1 MAATQV
7 NRGDPTAVTVNSVAF
22 FAESLRTGTFR
33 RNLKGAAPKRG
44 AALAKIAQTENMATG
59 MQTSPDFP
67 IVQINDLSKGAG
79 DTVTVD
85 LVHIIEGKPTMGDR
99 NVEGRLSALTFDDTD
114 IIINQYRHG
123 VDAGGRMSQQ
133 RTRWNLGKTAV
144 AALGAW
150 FGRLEDELCQVHLC
164 GGRGSDDNRDWHV
177 PLASDGEYSDIMVN
191 PVTPPTYN
199 RRFIAGGG
207 AKTSD
212 VGSSDSLRLADIDA
226 LRSWLDEMVFP
237 PQPVRLPDD
246 PMSDSEDP
254 FYVLYLTSRQWSYLL
269 LEADL
274 THNMRQFQA
283 DALRRAALT
292 KHPLFKGEVGMW
304 RGILCKKMRR
314 AVRWDQSDVVTEYA
328 TQAATNSG
336 TTSEHTIAISAGAA
350 IDRGFL
356 LGGQALAEAYGKN
369 SESGYYSDWYE
380 GRRDAGNRRIYV
392 GSMMGGKKK
401 LRFKLSDGS
410 VTDHGV
416 IAVDSYAPAP
426 NSTAGRTLAGTL
438 QS

>member
-207 AKTSD
+207 ATSTD
-212 VGSSDSLRLADIDA
+212 IGSADSLRLADIDA

-292 KHPLFKGEVGMW
+292 KHPAVQGRGRYVARHSLQEDAPRGPVGSGRCRDRVCDPGRHQLRHDHNAHDRHW
-304 RGILCKKMRR
+304 HGCGGLIAGSCW
-314 AVRWDQSDVVTEYA
+314 AVRLWPRPTA
-328 TQAATNSG
+328 RTARAATTRTG
-336 TTSEHTIAISAGAA
+336 TRAAGTPATGASTSEA
-350 IDRGFL
+350 
-356 LGGQALAEAYGKN
+356 
-369 SESGYYSDWYE
+369 
-380 GRRDAGNRRIYV
+380 
-392 GSMMGGKKK
+392 
-401 LRFKLSDGS
+401 
-410 VTDHGV
+410 
-416 IAVDSYAPAP
+416 
-426 NSTAGRTLAGTL
+426 
-438 QS
+438 